1 MTYLYFFNNK
11 QYANT
16 NTPHVCVFMG
26 KSSDDAW
33 AHGKPHMDDGSG
45 DLHPGVEVEVEDACG
60 GPDLQGGADGE
71 QAHQALRRDP
81 HPAHVDALQPPA
93 LVHQRHQPALRHVAA
108 APQDDALPHHMH
120 GK

>member
-1 MTYLYFFNNK
+1 MPTRTHHTCVCSWGNPV
-11 QYANT
+11 T
-16 NTPHVCVFMG
+16 MHV
-26 KSSDDAW
+26 AW
-33 AHGKPHMDDGSG
+33 AHGKPHTHGSG

-108 APQDDALPHHMH
+108 APQDDALPYHITSHAR
-120 GK
+120 KIK